1 MDEKRGSV
9 AEVFRAFLVLGLT
22 SFGGPVA
29 HLGYFRE
36 AFVVRRQWLSEAD
49 YADLVALCQFLPG
62 PASSQVGMALGK
74 LRAGYAGAFA
84 AFIAFTLPSVI
95 LLLVFAGGLA
105 LLDLGA
111 AAGVLHGL
119 KIAALAVVV
128 QAVWGMGKA
137 LTPDRTRQLIAM
149 AAAIA
154 VLLIPLPVMQVVVIA
169 VAALAGGMR
178 PAEPSPGL
186 KIRPEGLRW
195 LMAFFVLLV
204 ALPILA
210 LTGEPSLQLLDSF
223 YRTGSLVFGGGH
235 VVLPLMEAETVAQGL
250 ISRDLFLAGYGAAQ
264 AVPGPLF
271 SFAAYVGAMLDGPVH
286 GLWGATLALAAIYLP
301 SFLLVFGV
309 LPLWQQMRGITW
321 LRQALDFANAAV
333 VGLLLAVLYDP
344 VFTSAVRAPMD
355 FAWALAVF
363 AALVLFKLPPWLVVL
378 ASAGLGLVI
387 G

>member
-74 LRAGYAGAFA
+74 LRAGSAGAFA

-105 LLDLGA
+105 VLDLGA
-111 AAGVLHGL
+111 AVGVLHGL

-137 LTPDRTRQLIAM
+137 LTPDKTRQLIAI

-154 VLLIPLPVMQVVVIA
+154 VLLIPLPLMQVVVIA
-169 VAALAGGMR
+169 VAAIAGGLR
-178 PAEPSPGL
+178 PAEPAPRIA
-186 KIRPEGLRW
+186 IRPEGLRW
-195 LMAFFVLLV
+195 LVAFFVLLF
-204 ALPILA
+204 ALPLLA

-235 VVLPLMEAETVAQGL
+235 VVLPLLEAETVAPGL

-271 SFAAYVGAMLDGPVH
+271 SFAAYVGAMLDGPVN
-286 GLWGATLALAAIYLP
+286 GLWGAMLALGAIYLP

-309 LPLWQQMRGITW
+309 LPLWQQLRGVTR

-355 FAWALAVF
+355 FAWALAAF

-378 ASAGLGLVI
+378 ASAGLGVLV

>member
-1 MDEKRGSV
+1 MDEKRGTVS
-9 AEVFRAFLVLGLT
+9 EVFRAFLVLGLT

-84 AFIAFTLPSVI
+84 AFVAFTLPSVI

-111 AAGVLHGL
+111 AAGVLRGL

-137 LTPDRTRQLIAM
+137 LTPDPTRQLIAI

-154 VLLIPLPVMQVVVIA
+154 VLLIPLPVMQVMVIA

-178 PAEPSPGL
+178 PAEPSPGF

-309 LPLWQQMRGITW
+309 LPLWQQMRSITR

-355 FAWALAVF
+355 FAWALAAF

>member
-1 MDEKRGSV
+1 MDEKRGTVS
-9 AEVFRAFLVLGLT
+9 EVFRAFLGLGLT

-84 AFIAFTLPSVI
+84 AFAAFTLPSVL

-111 AAGVLHGL
+111 AAGALHGL
-119 KIAALAVVV
+119 KIAALAVVL

-137 LTPDRTRQLIAM
+137 LTPDPTRQLIALG
-149 AAAIA
+149 AAMA
-154 VLLIPLPVMQVVVIA
+154 VLLIPWPVMQVVVIA
-169 VAALAGGMR
+169 AAAIAGGLR
-178 PAEPSPGL
+178 PADPVPRL
-186 KIRPEGLRW
+186 AIRPEGLRW
-195 LMAFFVLLV
+195 IGAFFALLV
-204 ALPILA
+204 VLPLLA
-210 LTGEPSLQLLDSF
+210 LSGEPSLQLIDSF

-235 VVLPLMEAETVAQGL
+235 VVLPLLEAETVAPGL

-286 GLWGATLALAAIYLP
+286 GLWGATLALCAIYLP

-309 LPLWQQMRGITW
+309 LPLWQQLRGIVR

-344 VFTSAVRAPMD
+344 VFTSAVREPTD
-355 FAWALAVF
+355 LAWTLAAF
-363 AALVLFKLPPWLVVL
+363 AALVIFRLPPWMVVL
-378 ASAGLGLVI
+378 ASAALGLLV

>member
-111 AAGVLHGL
+111 AVGVLHGL

-137 LTPDRTRQLIAM
+137 LTPDPTRQLIAI

-154 VLLIPLPVMQVVVIA
+154 VLLIPLPLMQVVVIA
-169 VAALAGGMR
+169 AAGLAGGLR
-178 PAEPSPGL
+178 PAEPSPRIAL
-186 KIRPEGLRW
+186 RTEGLRW
-195 LMAFFVLLV
+195 LVAFFVLLV
-204 ALPILA
+204 ALPVLA

-235 VVLPLMEAETVAQGL
+235 VVLPLLEAETVAPGL

-271 SFAAYVGAMLDGPVH
+271 SFAAYVGAMLDGPVN
-286 GLWGATLALAAIYLP
+286 GLSGAMLALGAIYLP

-309 LPLWQQMRGITW
+309 LPLWQQLRGVTR

-333 VGLLLAVLYDP
+333 IGLLLAVLYDP
-344 VFTSAVRAPMD
+344 VFTSAVRAPTD
-355 FAWALAVF
+355 FAWALAAF
-363 AALVLFKLPPWLVVL
+363 AALVLFRLPPWLVVL